1 MMVFPH
7 FSHLNNNKKLLKIKM
22 YMFDTFYYSFHGLI
36 PSELRYYKQNTVK
49 MMLQMDGIPLCDG
62 KDEQVEPKQLLL
74 FGWGCDS
81 RLFELLVQVNR
92 QRLEDARAVGVIP
105 L

>member
-1 MMVFPH
+1 
-7 FSHLNNNKKLLKIKM
+7 
-22 YMFDTFYYSFHGLI
+22 
-36 PSELRYYKQNTVK
+36 
-49 MMLQMDGIPLCDG
+49 MDGIPLCDG